1 LFEQT
6 FIDEP
11 GAGIKAWAIA
21 ASFLMQC
28 VFLTGAV
35 VAPLIFNYNPPVADW
50 VRHALLLVP
59 PPPPQPAAPA
69 AVSRPAAPA
78 PARFD
83 SVFEAPTAIP
93 ETAALLPN
101 DGRSSLAGLQVPN
114 LGGVRGGAGGDPV
127 LGVTGALQTNLNP
140 PKPLR
145 LGGNV
150 QAAKIVS
157 RASPMYPPEAAEQ
170 GISGTVYLEA
180 IITKAGLIRELKV
193 LSGDPVL
200 AASALDAVR
209 QWRYRPTYLNGKPVE
224 VITQVEVIFHIS
236 APPEPSEEKGH
247 RKKKA
252 R

>member
-1 LFEQT
+1 MFEQT

-11 GAGIKAWAIA
+11 GDGIKPWAIA

-35 VAPLIFNYNPPVADW
+35 IAPLIYNYNPPVAEW
-50 VRHALLLVP
+50 VRHALLLAP
-59 PPPPQPAAPA
+59 PPPPPPVAPA
-69 AVSRPAAPA
+69 PVSRPAAPA

-83 SVFEAPTAIP
+83 SVLAAPTAIP
-93 ETAALLPN
+93 ETVALLPD

-114 LGGVRGGAGGDPV
+114 LGGVQGGAGDPV
-127 LGVTGALQTNLNP
+127 LGVTGALQTNLAP

-150 QAAKIVS
+150 QAAKIVL
-157 RASPMYPPEAAEQ
+157 RVNPVYPPEAAQ
-170 GISGTVYLEA
+170 QRISGTVNLEA
-180 IITKAGLIRELKV
+180 IITKAGGIRELKV

-209 QWRYRPTYLNGKPVE
+209 QWRYRPTYLNGRPVE
-224 VITQVEVIFHIS
+224 VITQIEVIFHIA
-236 APPEPSEEKGH
+236 APPEPPQEGQ
-247 RKKKA
+247 KKKKKH
-252 R
+252 